1 MKEMKDMY
9 NGSYMNLLKSKKT
22 QTNGKM
28 PHVSGW
34 RETASLKCPQ
44 YPKLSTDPIHF
55 PSKYQRHFAQIQ
67 KE

>member
-1 MKEMKDMY
+1 
-9 NGSYMNLLKSKKT
+9 MNLLKSKKT

-28 PHVSGW
+28 THVSGW
-34 RETASLKCPQ
+34 GETALLKCPQ

-55 PSKYQRHFAQIQ
+55 PSEYQSHFAQIQ